1 MMLTT
6 CDERCALG
14 KQQNRQ
20 TIGNKERIKIL
31 CLFVRSAYVR
41 VASRLF
47 SPCRLE
53 GARRKKCG
61 GISSRFCT
69 GMNQS
74 SVTMEN
80 EEERINQSINQ
91 LIQLT
96 CSELP

>member
-1 MMLTT
+1 VSLYLKEERNEMMLTT

-41 VASRLF
+41 VASRVIL
-47 SPCRLE
+47 SLWLE

-61 GISSRFCT
+61 GILHGFVR
-69 GMNQS
+69 
-74 SVTMEN
+74 E
-80 EEERINQSINQ
+80 
-91 LIQLT
+91 
-96 CSELP
+96 